1 MKATNSTVNTTN
13 TTANTTNT
21 TNTTNTI
28 RRGLKKREVVT
39 LLKNWSYPTE
49 PFTIKQAVTSFGVD
63 HWLVGEYV
71 KANASVFGVA
81 PKDKGANGKTRGP
94 AAKLYQ
100 LPADKL
106 NYRG

>member
-1 MKATNSTVNTTN
+1 MNATNST
-13 TTANTTNT
+13 ANTN
-21 TNTTNTI
+21 TNTI
-28 RRGLKKREVVT
+28 RRGLKKKEVVT

-49 PFTIKQAVTSFGVD
+49 PFTIKQAVNSFGVD

-71 KANASVFGVA
+71 KANAGVVGVA

-100 LPADKL
+100 LPADKVT
-106 NYRG
+106 YQG